1 MKYTKKNL
9 KRLLA
14 DATGSKWYLLQLIK
28 INDCNANCSACGISE
43 RIVSLECGHKVSAA
57 NGGKFIL
64 SNLQIMCRRCN
75 ITQGKINFD
84 TNKLTLK
91 KPFYQK
97 NCIWN
102 QNVFR
107 IILKIEMQV
116 VDI

>member
-9 KRLLA
+9 KRLLT

-64 SNLQIMCRRCN
+64 SNLSPRVESKLDPRAR
-75 ITQGKINFD
+75 KIIF
-84 TNKLTLK
+84 TNS
-91 KPFYQK
+91 F
-97 NCIWN
+97 
-102 QNVFR
+102 F
-107 IILKIEMQV
+107 
-116 VDI
+116 